1 MEKCPRQAEFLLGMY
16 FLADKKRLQFAA
28 NDLQFGATLKVPQYF
43 PCGFLNTVTVNVK
56 TWCTL
61 RDRLC
66 FIQTANQEKFRVFS
80 LCPESLLRYIF
91 GKLTAPHKNKDIVG
105 CL

>member
-1 MEKCPRQAEFLLGMY
+1 MSKAGRAPARDVFFGSQKEAPVRG
-16 FLADKKRLQFAA
+16 KRPS
-28 NDLQFGATLKVPQYF
+28 GWRHIKVDQYF
-43 PCGFLNTVTVNVK
+43 PCGFLNTVTVNA
-56 TWCTL
+56 CTL

-91 GKLTAPHKNKDIVG
+91 GKLTAPHENKDIVG

>member
-1 MEKCPRQAEFLLGMY
+1 MSKAGQAPARDVFFGWQKEAPVRG
-16 FLADKKRLQFAA
+16 KRPS
-28 NDLQFGATLKVPQYF
+28 GWRHIKVDQYF

-56 TWCTL
+56 TGYTL